1 MLGGRGD
8 EARLCQRINS
18 IHAHTSLLT
27 KQTTH
32 PYHKTNLTSNLCTDF
47 FSFFR
52 MLNEMEDD
60 LETATDNLSLVT
72 IKTKELIQKSGG
84 KRNFILIVLLSVV
97 VIVLLFLIVY
107 A

>member
-1 MLGGRGD
+1 
-8 EARLCQRINS
+8 
-18 IHAHTSLLT
+18 
-27 KQTTH
+27 
-32 PYHKTNLTSNLCTDF
+32 
-47 FSFFR
+47 
-52 MLNEMEDD
+52 MEDD